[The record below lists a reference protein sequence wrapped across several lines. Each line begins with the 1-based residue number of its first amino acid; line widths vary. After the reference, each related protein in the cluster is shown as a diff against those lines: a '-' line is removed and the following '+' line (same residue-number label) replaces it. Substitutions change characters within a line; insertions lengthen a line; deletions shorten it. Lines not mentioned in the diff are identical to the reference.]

1 MINNSIGIIG
11 ALQAETNELIS
22 KMQEKSVKTIAG
34 REFHEGELWNK
45 PVVIVTCGIGKVN
58 AAICTQILID
68 NFSVNRIIH
77 TGVAGG
83 LEKTL
88 EPGDLVIATSFI
100 QHDMDTTKFGD
111 KLGQVPNMDTFDFPC
126 DSELQKK
133 AIIAVKTAISKT
145 GSNWKSLTGLIA
157 SGDQFIAEKE
167 KSLFIRDTFNAVA
180 CEMEGAAVAQTCYLN
195 KIPLVV
201 LRAISD
207 NASTGAVE
215 DYSAFLKKAVARTIS
230 VMQELLSL
238 I

>member
-1 MINNSIGIIG
+1 MSKNLIGIIG
-11 ALQAETNELIS
+11 ALEAETKELIS
-22 KMQEKSVKTIAG
+22 KMKENSVKNIAG
-34 REFHEGELWNK
+34 REFHKGELWNK

-58 AAICTQILID
+58 AALCTQILID
-68 NFSVNRIIH
+68 NFSVKKIIH

-88 EPGDLVIATSFI
+88 EPGDLVIASSFV

-133 AIIAVKTAISKT
+133 ATIAVNNAISK
-145 GSNWKSLTGLIA
+145 SPDNWKSITGLIA
-157 SGDQFIAEKE
+157 SGDQFIAEKN

-215 DYSAFLKKAVARTIS
+215 DYSAFIKKAVARTIT
-230 VMQELLSL
+230 VIQELLN
-238 I
+238 IF